1 MPDITSRRKGG
12 FQIKKSDHHID
23 FLSPTAQNKKKKNRH
38 ISFKL
43 GDEGEDDDNLK
54 GEGSTGLLDVRNRGR
69 KRDSS
74 SPSSSSVNVSS
85 DIRGR
90 ETAGD
95 NKFGGGLGTSRE
107 SGDDTA
113 KRNMES
119 SSSASDLNSGSS
131 ATLLR
136 ETERIRRG
144 RRSDGDNDGNS
155 NGVKKSRKGGNRL
168 ANKRE
173 ESSLSK
179 LDEDKSKKDDNRM
192 LGNGEGDGNGS
203 VNSRFN
209 QSTHYGGDLNQQK
222 GKGEVV
228 RSTEQFTHGRSTD
241 NKGNQRNGI
250 AAGREEGRKDGRPT
264 DSQTSSQRGS
274 RTSLHRGSQ
283 QWGGGTKT
291 ERELVQGKGYMR
303 ASSPSQSEWG
313 DPTHA
318 RIWASNTASSS
329 RVSLAPSNSGR
340 HNNDEDTNEP
350 ILPPIVRQKM
360 ENPFASISLMDG
372 FELTRAF
379 RFSYY

>member
-1 MPDITSRRKGG
+1 MPDISSRRKGG

-23 FLSPTAQNKKKKNRH
+23 FLSPTVQNKKKKNRH

-43 GDEGEDDDNLK
+43 GNEDEDSDNLK
-54 GEGSTGLLDVRNRGR
+54 GEGSTGLLDVRTSGR
-69 KRDSS
+69 KGGS

-95 NKFGGGLGTSRE
+95 SKFGGGLGTSRE

-113 KRNMES
+113 KRNVES

-136 ETERIRRG
+136 ETGRIRRG

-155 NGVKKSRKGGNRL
+155 NGVNKSRKGGNRL
-168 ANKRE
+168 AKKRE

-179 LDEDKSKKDDNRM
+179 LGEDISKKDDNRK
-192 LGNGEGDGNGS
+192 LGNGEGDDGKRF
-203 VNSRFN
+203 VNSRLN
-209 QSTHYGGDLNQQK
+209 QSNHYGGGLNRQE
-222 GKGEVV
+222 GEGEVV
-228 RSTEQFTHGRSTD
+228 RSTGQFTQRQSTD
-241 NKGNQRNGI
+241 DKGSKRNGI
-250 AAGREEGRKDGRPT
+250 AAGREEGRKDRRPT

-274 RTSLHRGSQ
+274 QTSLHRGSQ
-283 QWGGGTKT
+283 RWGGGAKT

-340 HNNDEDTNEP
+340 HNNDEDTSEP
-350 ILPPIVRQKM
+350 ILPPIIRQKM
-360 ENPFASISLMDG
+360 ENPFGSINLMEG